1 MSAHVVVIDSTARR
15 HVVKTTPNKYLS
27 EVVEEVSA
35 KLGINA
41 SQYGLKHNNKPVDL
55 SRTLRLSGLSSGA
68 KLELIQLSK
77 SAGVVSIALQLPESE
92 AKGQPNARLTDKF
105 PSSTTLWLVLRKF
118 EAGVAG
124 GGSSTRNFTAR
135 GVPSSQGAAGA
146 GRLYYEQPVLN
157 CLNRELS
164 SFTDLQKTL
173 AQLGLNSGSAL
184 IRLSFRHTDMPLE
197 EAMAQI
203 QGYFDT
209 VDPPSTSHQPTPK
222 VEPVNE
228 PVAPSSQQPEQ
239 PEWTE
244 DIKPNET
251 TSPEQEPGPSTSA
264 SEATATTTTSSGRPV
279 SVFRPPSST
288 TPSAALISH
297 NDTDYVPTVEHAQI
311 HQKMLNDSTRNRR
324 LPTEAELQ
332 AQATEEAAKW
342 AQITEVEIKVR
353 FPDQSAV
360 SAKFK
365 QTDTGHDLYG
375 FVRDCLEDKWRSDVF
390 HLRNPGVKGKNET
403 IPDDANKTLIRGL
416 QLKGR
421 VLVTFTWD
429 DSKASLEARG
439 TKALLKPELRAKA
452 QEFKA
457 PEVIASQDTPDDPG
471 VKVTLG
477 SKTTSEDSGDTKK
490 KLPKWLKGLAK
501 K

>member
-1 MSAHVVVIDSTARR
+1 M
-15 HVVKTTPNKYLS
+15 
-27 EVVEEVSA
+27 
-35 KLGINA
+35 
-41 SQYGLKHNNKPVDL
+41 
-55 SRTLRLSGLSSGA
+55 RLSGLSSGA

-77 SAGVVSIALQLPESE
+77 SAGVVSIALQLPDSE
-92 AKGQPNARLTDKF
+92 ANGQPISRLTDKF

-124 GGSSTRNFTAR
+124 GGGSTRNFTAR
-135 GVPSSQGAAGA
+135 GIPSSQGAAGA

-164 SFTDLQKTL
+164 SFTDLQRTL

-184 IRLSFRHTDMPLE
+184 IRLSFRPTDMPLE

-203 QGYFDT
+203 QSYFDT
-209 VDPPSTSHQPTPK
+209 ADHPSTSQQPVPK
-222 VEPVNE
+222 PEPISEPV
-228 PVAPSSQQPEQ
+228 PSSTEQQEQ

-244 DIKPNET
+244 DLKSTDT
-251 TSPEQEPGPSTSA
+251 TGPEQEPGPSTS
-264 SEATATTTTSSGRPV
+264 STTATTTTSSGRPV

-288 TPSAALISH
+288 IPSAVLLSY

-324 LPTEAELQ
+324 LPTEAEIQ

-375 FVRDCLEDKWRSDVF
+375 FVRDCLEDKWQSDVF
-390 HLRNPGVKGKNET
+390 LLRNPGVKGKNEI

-421 VLVTFTWD
+421 VLMTFTWD
-429 DSKASLEARG
+429 DAKASLEARG

-452 QEFKA
+452 EEFKA
-457 PEVIASQDTPDDPG
+457 PEVIGPQDNADDPG
-471 VKVTLG
+471 VKVTLAN
-477 SKTTSEDSGDTKK
+477 KTTSEEGGDTKK